1 MRRAVTGAIITHM
14 VGDRSALLRG
24 EQALEAGDW
33 ESARSAFEA
42 ALAEGEDPIA
52 EDGLGRS
59 LWWLGD
65 PDGAMEHRERAYV
78 LYKGSDPRRAGTV
91 AIWLAREQLSVN
103 GNEAAANGWLARAER
118 MLGDGGHERGWLEI
132 ARGRRS
138 GDPSERERRA
148 KVALELGREAGDADL
163 EVAALAE
170 LGLAE
175 IQTGRVPD
183 GLDHLDEAM
192 AAATGGEADMLETVA
207 EACCSLVAACELA
220 GDAGRL
226 EQWARIVDRFVSRR
240 EGVPLLAFCRT
251 CNAEMLAA
259 TGHREQAELELLG
272 SVAALGA
279 GGHRSRCVDPAVKL
293 AEVRLR
299 QGRLE
304 EAAALLEGREHLPE
318 AVLPAAE
325 LDLARGEPAL
335 ASARLL
341 RRLNL
346 VGREGM
352 LGAPLLARLV
362 EVQIAARD
370 LDAARA
376 SSADLSKA
384 ADGSGHPM
392 IAAYARMAEGRVA
405 AAGDE
410 PAAEAFERAADRF
423 GKLELGSEAARARL
437 ALAEALRDEQPK
449 VALAEA
455 RSALEAFEALGAV
468 VEADRAAALIRD
480 LGGPART
487 GPKALGLLTKR
498 EREVLALLGEGLSN
512 PEIAARLFISTKTAE
527 HHVSNIL
534 AKLNL
539 RTRTEA
545 AALSVRHL
553 GEIPPER

>member
-1 MRRAVTGAIITHM
+1 MAVQAA
-14 VGDRSALLRG
+14 DPLARG
-24 EQALEAGDW
+24 EEALRTGDW
-33 ESARSAFEA
+33 EGARAAFVD
-42 ALAEGEDPIA
+42 ALAVADDA
-52 EDGLGRS
+52 EAHDGLGRA

-65 PDGAMEHRERAYV
+65 ADGAIEHRERAFV
-78 LYKGSDPRRAGTV
+78 LLKETDPVRAGMV
-91 AIWLAREQLSVN
+91 AIWLAREHRSVH

-118 MLGDGGHERGWLEI
+118 VLGNADPERGWLEI

-138 GDPSERERRA
+138 DHPADRERRA
-148 KVALELGREAGDADL
+148 RDALELGREAGDADL

-170 LGLAE
+170 VGLVE
-175 IQTGRVPD
+175 IQTGRVAE

-226 EQWARIVDRFVSRR
+226 EQWARIVDRFVKRR
-240 EGVPLLAFCRT
+240 EDVPLLAFCRT

-259 TGHREQAELELLG
+259 TGHREEAELELLG
-272 SVAALGA
+272 SVASLRA

-293 AEVRLR
+293 AEVRLA

-304 EAAALLEGREHLPE
+304 EAAALLEGREGLPE
-318 AVLPAAE
+318 SVLPAAE
-325 LDLARGEPAL
+325 LSIARGEPSL

-341 RRLNL
+341 RRLNQ
-346 VGREGM
+346 VGRDGL

-362 EVQIAARD
+362 EAQIAAGD
-370 LDAARA
+370 LEAAEA
-376 SSADLSKA
+376 SSVDLSRTA
-384 ADGSGHPM
+384 GDSGHPM
-392 IAAYARMAEGRVA
+392 IGAYARLAEGRVA
-405 AAGDE
+405 AATGE
-410 PAAEAFERAADRF
+410 PAADAFERAGDRF
-423 GKLELGSEAARARL
+423 GKLEMRPEAARARL
-437 ALAEALRDEQPK
+437 ALAESLREDQPA
-449 VALAEA
+449 VAISEA

-468 VEADRAAALIRD
+468 RDADRAAALIRD

-527 HHVSNIL
+527 HHVSSIL
-534 AKLNL
+534 AKLHV

-545 AALSVRHL
+545 AALALRQ
-553 GEIPPER
+553 PEGTSGQR